1 MDTGWRYRIASVTG
15 VAVWTA
21 LAVVVVNSG
30 TVQQVLSMAPVLAR
44 LPPDP
49 PAGAEYAIEVGLT
62 VAVVVGALVPLYKP
76 RPRRILDV
84 VALTHKRVLVAVF
97 ALATI
102 GYFDYTYKVPRLTLV
117 AVTPILFVVVPAW
130 LVWLRR
136 PETNGERAIIVGDDL
151 RQIEAIATETDL
163 SLLGYLCPTPV
174 VTLGADR
181 DVDELAVN
189 GDGTDTPVVSDG
201 GYGTIAIDRL
211 GGLSRLEDI
220 LVEQDVDT
228 AVLAFTEADRAE
240 FFGALDACYEH
251 GVAAK
256 VHQAHADTVLTAA
269 ATPGESL
276 VDVEIEPWDIQ
287 DYVFKRAFDVVFALG
302 GLLVLLPVIGVIA
315 GAIKL
320 DSPGPVLYEQDRTAT
335 FGETFSVYKFR
346 SMIPDAESETGVKLS
361 DEDAGEVDP
370 RVTRVGRVLRA
381 THLDEIPQ
389 LWSILRGDMSVVG
402 PRPERPEIDT
412 EIKTDG
418 VDWSKRWFIKPGL
431 TGLAQIND
439 ATGYEPR
446 TKLRYDIQY
455 VREQSFVYDTK
466 IVVRQIWMVLVDAAS
481 VVVGQSPEESDR

>member
-1 MDTGWRYRIASVTG
+1 MDTGWRYRIASVMG

-49 PAGAEYAIEVGLT
+49 PVGAEYAIEVGLT
-62 VAVVVGALVPLYKP
+62 VAVVVGALAPLYKP

-136 PETNGERAIIVGDDL
+136 PETNGERTIIVGDDL

-174 VTLGADR
+174 VTLGVDR
-181 DVDELAVN
+181 DVDGVAAN
-189 GDGTDTPVVSDG
+189 GEETTTPAVSDG
-201 GYGTIAIDRL
+201 GYGTIEIDRL

-220 LVEQDVDT
+220 LVEKDVET

-256 VHQAHADTVLTAA
+256 VHQAHADTVLTST
-269 ATPGESL
+269 ATPGASL
-276 VDVEIEPWDIQ
+276 VDVEVEPWDIQ
-287 DYVFKRAFDVVFALG
+287 DYIFKRAFDVAFAVG

-320 DSPGPVLYEQDRTAT
+320 EDGGPVLYEQERTAV
-335 FGETFSVYKFR
+335 FGETFSIFKFR
-346 SMIPDAESETGVKLS
+346 TMTPKGESATPVADAEN
-361 DEDAGEVDP
+361 D
-370 RVTRVGRVLRA
+370 RITRVGRLLRQ

-389 LWSILRGDMSVVG
+389 LWSILRGNMSVVG
-402 PRPERPEIDT
+402 PRAVWT
-412 EIKTDG
+412 EEEHILEDEAQM
-418 VDWSKRWFIKPGL
+418 WRKRWFVKPGL

-439 ATGYEPR
+439 ASSVEPE
-446 TKLRYDIQY
+446 TKLRYDLQY
-455 VREQSFVYDTK
+455 VREQSLAYDVK
-466 IVVRQIWMVLVDAAS
+466 IVSRQIWKVGVDVVEAVLGTEDGV
-481 VVVGQSPEESDR
+481 E

>member
-1 MDTGWRYRIASVTG
+1 MDTGWRYRVASVTG

-21 LAVVVVNSG
+21 LAVMVVNSG
-30 TVQQVLSMAPVLAR
+30 AVQTGLTAVPVLAR

-49 PAGAEYAIEVGLT
+49 PVGAEYVIEVGLT

-102 GYFDYTYKVPRLTLV
+102 GYFDYTYKIPRLTLV
-117 AVTPILFVVVPAW
+117 AVTPALFVVLPAW

-136 PETNGERAIIVGDDL
+136 PETSGGRAIIVGDDL
-151 RQIEAIATETDL
+151 KQISEIAGETEL

-174 VTLGADR
+174 MQ
-181 DVDELAVN
+181 VDSA
-189 GDGTDTPVVSDG
+189 GMATVSDG
-201 GYGTIAIDRL
+201 GHAPEIGRL

-228 AVLAFTEADRAE
+228 AVLAFAEADRAE

-251 GVAAK
+251 GVKAK
-256 VHQAHADTVLTAA
+256 VHQAHADTVLTATVA
-269 ATPGESL
+269 PGESL

-302 GLLVLLPVIGVIA
+302 GLVMLLPVIVLIA

-335 FGETFSVYKFR
+335 FGETFSVFKFR
-346 SMIPDAESETGVKLS
+346 SMIPDAEAETGVKLS
-361 DEDAGEVDP
+361 EEDAGEVDP

-412 EIKTDG
+412 EINTDG

-455 VREQSFVYDTK
+455 VHKQSFVYDTK
-466 IVVRQIWMVLVDAAS
+466 IVVRQIWMVLSDAVD
-481 VVVGQSPEESDR
+481 VVVGQSSEESNR

>member
-1 MDTGWRYRIASVTG
+1 
-15 VAVWTA
+15 
-21 LAVVVVNSG
+21 
-30 TVQQVLSMAPVLAR
+30 
-44 LPPDP
+44 
-49 PAGAEYAIEVGLT
+49 
-62 VAVVVGALVPLYKP
+62 
-76 RPRRILDV
+76 
-84 VALTHKRVLVAVF
+84 
-97 ALATI
+97 
-102 GYFDYTYKVPRLTLV
+102 
-117 AVTPILFVVVPAW
+117 
-130 LVWLRR
+130 
-136 PETNGERAIIVGDDL
+136 
-151 RQIEAIATETDL
+151 
-163 SLLGYLCPTPV
+163 
-174 VTLGADR
+174 
-181 DVDELAVN
+181 
-189 GDGTDTPVVSDG
+189 
-201 GYGTIAIDRL
+201 
-211 GGLSRLEDI
+211 
-220 LVEQDVDT
+220 
-228 AVLAFTEADRAE
+228 
-240 FFGALDACYEH
+240 
-251 GVAAK
+251 
-256 VHQAHADTVLTAA
+256 
-269 ATPGESL
+269 
-276 VDVEIEPWDIQ
+276 
-287 DYVFKRAFDVVFALG
+287 LG

-346 SMIPDAESETGVKLS
+346 SMIPDAEAETGVKLS

-431 TGLAQIND
+431 TGLAQINN

-466 IVVRQIWMVLVDAAS
+466 IVVRQIWMVLADAAK

>member
-15 VAVWTA
+15 VAVWTV

-30 TVQQVLSMAPVLAR
+30 TVQQGLSMVPVLAR
-44 LPPDP
+44 LPSDP
-49 PAGAEYAIEVGLT
+49 PVGAEYAMEVGLT
-62 VAVVVGALVPLYKP
+62 GAVVIGVLVPLYKP

-117 AVTPILFVVVPAW
+117 AVTPILFVVIPAW

-136 PETNGERAIIVGDDL
+136 PETKGERAIIVGDDL

-174 VTLGADR
+174 VALGADH
-181 DVDELAVN
+181 DVDEIAVN
-189 GDGTDTPVVSDG
+189 GEKMDTPVVSDG
-201 GYGTIAIDRL
+201 GYGTIEIDRL

-240 FFGALDACYEH
+240 FFGALDACHEH

-269 ATPGESL
+269 ATSGESL

-287 DYVFKRAFDVVFALG
+287 DYVFKRAFDVAFALS

-315 GAIKL
+315 GAVKL
-320 DSPGPVLYEQDRTAT
+320 EDGGPVLYEQERTAV
-335 FGETFSVYKFR
+335 FGETFAIFKFR
-346 SMIPDAESETGVKLS
+346 TMTPEGESATPIADAKN
-361 DEDAGEVDP
+361 D
-370 RVTRVGRVLRA
+370 RITRVGRLLRQ
-381 THLDEIPQ
+381 THFDEIPQ

-402 PRPERPEIDT
+402 PRAVWT
-412 EIKTDG
+412 EEEHILED
-418 VDWSKRWFIKPGL
+418 DAEMWRKRWFVKPGL

-439 ATGYEPR
+439 ASSVNPAVR
-446 TKLRYDIQY
+446 LRYDLQY

-466 IVVRQIWMVLVDAAS
+466 IVVHQIWMVLAD
-481 VVVGQSPEESDR
+481 VVRVAIGQSAE